1 MAKITVMI
9 YTTLR
14 ARLGFSKIDLP
25 GKTVQD
31 LLLKLA
37 EAKKPDVANILFD
50 AAGHVKQHFV
60 LTLNSEIIDNKKA
73 QAVKVKAGD
82 ILHVFPPISGG

>member
-1 MAKITVMI
+1 MI

-14 ARLGFSKIDLP
+14 DRLGVSKAELE
-25 GKTVQD
+25 GGTVRE

-37 EAKKPDVANILFD
+37 VSGKTDISGILFD
-50 AAGHVKQHFV
+50 EGGAVRNHFV
-60 LTLNSEIIDNKKA
+60 LTLNSEIVDNRKTDKA
-73 QAVKVKAGD
+73 KVKAGD

>member
-1 MAKITVMI
+1 MAKIRVMI

-14 ARLGFSKIDLP
+14 SRLGFSKIDLP

-37 EAKKPDVANILFD
+37 EVKKPDVSDILFNT
-50 AAGHVKQHFV
+50 AGHVKQHFV
-60 LTLNSEIIDNKKA
+60 LTLNSEIMDNKKA
-73 QAVKVKAGD
+73 KTTKVKAGD

>member
-14 ARLGFSKIDLP
+14 SRLGFSKIDLP

-31 LLLKLA
+31 LLLALA
-37 EAKKPDVANILFD
+37 EVKQPDVAGILFD
-50 AAGHVKQHFV
+50 AAGRVKQHFV
-60 LTLNSEIIDNKKA
+60 LTLNSEILDNKKA
-73 QAVKVKAGD
+73 GTVKVKAGD
-82 ILHVFPPISGG
+82 ILHVFPPVSGG